1 MLCLDIT
8 LVHYNKPW
16 HEKQHGTR
24 DEDNKQGDEANHH
37 RDDGHDNKTL
47 ERMIKK
53 KSDKNMK
60 KSENEDENGK

>member
-1 MLCLDIT
+1 
-8 LVHYNKPW
+8 
-16 HEKQHGTR
+16 
-24 DEDNKQGDEANHH
+24 
-37 RDDGHDNKTL
+37 L